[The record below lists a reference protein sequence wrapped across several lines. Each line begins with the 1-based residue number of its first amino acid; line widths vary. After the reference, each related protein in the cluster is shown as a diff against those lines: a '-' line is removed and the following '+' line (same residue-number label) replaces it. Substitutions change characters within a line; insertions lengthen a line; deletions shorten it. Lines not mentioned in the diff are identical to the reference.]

1 MDPKR
6 DAWGETWGGSQ
17 KKSSWELLRHPS
29 KLVWW
34 LGPGVHYGAFTF
46 PFGQTVTGT
55 RWYKYLHVN
64 IEFSPPFKGTSGVSE
79 TEVPCSWRTDNKL
92 EYPRLNP
99 EKKLVT
105 GIPLG
110 ICASHIEFTWLFLHP
125 IMICMSFVQLV
136 LWSFVLL
143 GSNEDLQRLNAVA
156 TVAEFPFHG
165 CQMLPVIFAATR
177 CTEHSIRPRRTNME
191 PSGTPEKDSSSVRL
205 EQFHSHGKICVYK
218 M

>member
-1 MDPKR
+1 MDPEL
-6 DAWGETWGGSQ
+6 DAWGETWLGSQ

-46 PFGQTVTGT
+46 PFGQTITGT
-55 RWYKYLHVN
+55 RWYKILHVN
-64 IEFSPPFKGTSGVSE
+64 IEFSPPFKGTSGVSA
-79 TEVPCSWRTDNKL
+79 TELPCSWRTDNKL

-99 EKKLVT
+99 GKKSGHRHTSWDLCAPHRVYMAISAPHHDLHEFCAARVVILCAFRFQWRST
-105 GIPLG
+105 AAECSSNNSGISL
-110 ICASHIEFTWLFLHP
+110 SW
-125 IMICMSFVQLV
+125 
-136 LWSFVLL
+136 
-143 GSNEDLQRLNAVA
+143 
-156 TVAEFPFHG
+156 
-165 CQMLPVIFAATR
+165 LPVIFAATT
-177 CTEHSIRPRRTNME
+177 CIEHSIRPRRTNME